1 MEPVKPASHYRIGTG
16 ARHLA
21 VRALDWVVPEENPAE
36 SIYGTITI
44 GALLAGESA
53 LRDTY
58 PETVGSVAV
67 AILIY
72 WLARSYAT
80 LLGRRLT
87 VGERLSVTELGRAL
101 AHDWAI
107 VRGSGLPLLALL
119 VAWASGAS
127 QQTGAT
133 AALWTC
139 VGSLLTFELL
149 AGLRTRA
156 RPAELALELC
166 VGATM
171 GLGVIALKVILH

>member
-1 MEPVKPASHYRIGTG
+1 MKPAGHHRVGTG
-16 ARHLA
+16 VRHLA
-21 VRALDWVVPEENPAE
+21 VQALDWMLPEDNPAE
-36 SIYGTITI
+36 AIYGTITI

-58 PETVGSVAV
+58 PETVGSVVV

-87 VGERLSVTELGRAL
+87 VGERLSVAELGRAL

-107 VRGSGLPLLALL
+107 VRGAGLPLIALL
-119 VAWASGAS
+119 AAWAAGSS
-127 QQTGAT
+127 QQTGAA

-139 VGSLLTFELL
+139 VGSLLAFELL

-156 RPAELALELC
+156 QPAELALDLC

-171 GLGVIALKVILH
+171 GLGVVALKVILH